1 MDEDFQSSLDHL
13 LTELKRIELK
23 LHLQVMRLRQ
33 EGRRSGEDRF
43 RGLYISEDEIDTMVS
58 PPPPWRGD
66 SLPGLESPTI
76 ATLSESLE
84 QLEADIAE
92 KKRQSLSNGRLLR
105 LDELER
111 LFQLSTFD
119 IEALL
124 ICILPELD
132 LKYQRLYGYLQ
143 DDVTKKSPTVDL
155 LLHLLGDSFEHRL
168 AAREAFLPEAPLI
181 RHHLLRLYDAHDPGK
196 VPLPG
201 KSLQADERITNYLL
215 GTDQIDARLLPFARL
230 LQPTVKLE
238 DVILPDDT
246 RHRLTKLATQF
257 QEEGVIYY
265 FRGGYGVGKQ
275 TTAEAICHQLE
286 TPMVCIDLNRMV
298 AADIPIELS
307 VQLIF
312 REGLLQKAAL
322 YFSDSDLLFSDDREI
337 KPGYDTMIAELESYP
352 HWVFLAGEKY
362 WEPRDVLHQRPFVN
376 LEFPTPAYLARRQL
390 WERQWN
396 GQSPIPDD
404 VDFSDLA
411 GKFRLSGGQIR
422 DTVATARN
430 LALWRVPENGTMT
443 GEDLY
448 TACREQFGQRLSTL
462 ARKIHPR
469 YDWDDIILPRDQTE
483 QLLELCS
490 YIKHRYTVS
499 DDWGFGRKHSRGE
512 GLNAL
517 FSGPSGTGKTM
528 AAEIIAN
535 KLGLDLYRIDLST
548 IVSKY
553 IGETE
558 KNLDRVFR
566 EGQSSNAILFF
577 DEADALFGKR
587 SEVRDSHDRYANIEV
602 AYLLQKMEEY
612 DGMVILATNLRKN
625 IDEAFAR
632 RLQFTV
638 EFPHPDESNRYRIW
652 QGMFPR
658 EAPVAKDTDFSFLA
672 RQFKITGG
680 NIKNIA
686 LGAAFLAAEDG
697 GCITMEKLIRATKR
711 EYQKIGKL
719 CTEDDFAHYFELV
732 KG

>member
-1 MDEDFQSSLDHL
+1 
-13 LTELKRIELK
+13 
-23 LHLQVMRLRQ
+23 
-33 EGRRSGEDRF
+33 
-43 RGLYISEDEIDTMVS
+43 
-58 PPPPWRGD
+58 
-66 SLPGLESPTI
+66 
-76 ATLSESLE
+76 
-84 QLEADIAE
+84 
-92 KKRQSLSNGRLLR
+92 
-105 LDELER
+105 
-111 LFQLSTFD
+111 
-119 IEALL
+119 L
-124 ICILPELD
+124 I
-132 LKYQRLYGYLQ
+132 
-143 DDVTKKSPTVDL
+143 
-155 LLHLLGDSFEHRL
+155 
-168 AAREAFLPEAPLI
+168 AREAFLPEAPLI
-181 RHHLLRLYDAHDPGK
+181 RHHLLRLYDAHDSGK
-196 VPLPG
+196 VPLLG
-201 KSLQADERITNYLL
+201 KSLRADERITNYLL
-215 GTDQIDARLLPFARL
+215 GTDQINARLLPFTRL
-230 LQPTVKLE
+230 VQPAVKLE

-246 RHRLTKLATQF
+246 RCRLTKLATQF
-257 QEEGVIYY
+257 QKEGVIYY
-265 FRGGYGVGKQ
+265 FRGGYGVGKH
-275 TTAEAICHQLE
+275 TTAEAICHQLGM
-286 TPMVCIDLNRMV
+286 PMVSIDVNRMV
-298 AADIPIELS
+298 TADIPTELS
-307 VQLIF
+307 VQFIF

-322 YFSDSDLLFSDDREI
+322 YFSDCDLLFSNEREI
-337 KPGYDTMIAELESYP
+337 KPSYDTMIQELESYP

-376 LEFPTPAYLARRQL
+376 LEFPTPSYPARRQL

-396 GQSPIPDD
+396 GRSPIPLDG
-404 VDFSDLA
+404 DFSDLA

-422 DTVATARN
+422 DTLATARN
-430 LALWRVPENGTMT
+430 LALWRAPENGLVT

-490 YIKHRYTVS
+490 YINHRHTVS
-499 DDWGFGRKHSRGE
+499 DDWGFRRKHSRSE

-517 FSGPSGTGKTM
+517 FGGPSGTGKTM

-535 KLGLDLYRIDLST
+535 KLGLDLYKIDLAT

-632 RLQFTV
+632 RMQFTV
-638 EFPHPDESNRYRIW
+638 EFPHPNESDRYRIW

-658 EAPVAKDTDFSFLA
+658 EAPLAKDTDFSFLA

-686 LGAAFLAAEDG
+686 LAAAFMAAEDD
-697 GCITMEKLIRATKR
+697 GCITTEKLLRATKR

-719 CTEDDFAHYFELV
+719 CTEDDFIQYFELV